1 MLEDQ
6 TTNTGNTSIRCL
18 NLEVD
23 GTADCPLYHGDT
35 ILGFVDWLIWISG
48 LSHKTGLGHSD
59 SPVVRTLRYKPPGYV
74 FEPDSYLVT
83 APKLNK
89 QTTHKTSFLYIISI
103 LLLLLTISV
112 PEDM

>member
-59 SPVVRTLRYKPPGYV
+59 SPVVRTLRYKPPVISGH
-74 FEPDSYLVT
+74 S
-83 APKLNK
+83 PKTK
-89 QTTHKTSFLYIISI
+89 QTNHSQNKF
-103 LLLLLTISV
+103 SV
-112 PEDM
+112 YN